1 MKIYIKVSTTT
12 KDFAMKNSNWRLVWQ
27 FTIIPR
33 MSKALRH
40 DISTLK
46 VGQICSIPPPGFAI
60 CDLGWVLG
68 VFQWKPGR
76 EQIANRKSQTTLSP
90 ILPVLCLK

>member
-27 FTIIPR
+27 FTITPR
-33 MSKALRH
+33 MPKALRQ
-40 DISTLK
+40 DISMLK
-46 VGQICSIPPPGFAI
+46 VGQICSVPPPGFAI

-68 VFQWKPGR
+68 VFQCKFYSSVR
-76 EQIANRKSQTTLSP
+76 LRKLN
-90 ILPVLCLK
+90 ILAFQA

>member
-27 FTIIPR
+27 FTITPR
-33 MSKALRH
+33 MPKALRQ
-40 DISTLK
+40 DISMLK
-46 VGQICSIPPPGFAI
+46 VGQICSDPPPGFAI

-68 VFQWKPGR
+68 VFHCPHIQKPAPGLTYPLVH
-76 EQIANRKSQTTLSP
+76 IVHIIIIIT
-90 ILPVLCLK
+90 